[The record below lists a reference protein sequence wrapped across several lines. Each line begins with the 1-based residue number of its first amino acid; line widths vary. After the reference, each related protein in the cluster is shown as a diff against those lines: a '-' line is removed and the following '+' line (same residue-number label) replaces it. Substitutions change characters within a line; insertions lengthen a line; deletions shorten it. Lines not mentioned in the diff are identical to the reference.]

1 MTILFLLQEI
11 LKSAQQ
17 EDRELRYF
25 CVDNVCMKTG
35 NKVYKFPLYRSWKAG
50 ERLLSTSIARTC
62 ASASLHRWWRW
73 LETVVCLYVGCLQLC
88 SSSPV
93 MKLVRAVTI
102 EPDTKKPARGMCP
115 PLTLRSRPEHV
126 STPDTKTPARGMC
139 PPLYLTI
146 ERKCSP
152 CNLIDWPHYSLTST
166 LIIQQMDKWKGLVKM
181 YNGL

>member
-1 MTILFLLQEI
+1 MFVSGFFNTYEGTYFTFGKHTRRKTYVSNLKPMWLIFEYWFKLNYQIDFWSLIKIMISTCIQLVEKITILFLLQEI

-73 LETVVCLYVGCLQLC
+73 LETVVCLYVGCLRLC

-102 EPDTKKPARGMCP
+102 EPDT
-115 PLTLRSRPEHV
+115 
-126 STPDTKTPARGMC
+126 
-139 PPLYLTI
+139 
-146 ERKCSP
+146 
-152 CNLIDWPHYSLTST
+152 
-166 LIIQQMDKWKGLVKM
+166 
-181 YNGL
+181 